1 MGRFRRVAFTRGK
14 AEAAEAAKCANTAN
28 SIFWRSRSET
38 SCEVGPSAHR
48 ERIVLAPAVW
58 LKANS

>member
-14 AEAAEAAKCANTAN
+14 AEAAEAANTAN